1 MGSSDFVTLFFL
13 VAAVL
18 IFFQLRS
25 VLGRRT
31 GSEKPPFDPFA
42 QRDLSKASERDDG
55 KVVTLP
61 RREEATGEERFGAV
75 DAYYAPVAM
84 RLRTYALPV
93 SAATQ
98 AYVDALRKRF
108 KVKVFEERL

>member
-31 GSEKPPFDPFA
+31 GNEKSPFETLA
-42 QRDLSKASERDDG
+42 QREAAKAPGSDDG
-55 KVVTLP
+55 KVVTLQ
-61 RREEATGEERFGAV
+61 RRDDANGEDRFSV
-75 DAYYAPVAM
+75 IDSYAPVGTPLNEQ
-84 RLRTYALPV
+84 LRELLRHDSTFTPKEFLNGAKV
-93 SAATQ
+93 
-98 AYVDALRKRF
+98 AY
-108 KVKVFEERL
+108 E